1 MLSHACTRPEC
12 QESIAVI
19 NAKGFDYLAGSAGS
33 VLETCELSHAYT
45 CPVCGVRRRGSVL
58 DTCVRAITRANLSCV
73 LRVCWTRACVLS
85 HAFTCPVCKECVG
98 HVRACYH
105 THLLVLCVKSVLDT
119 CVRAITRI
127 YLSCV
132 LRVCWTRACVLSHAF
147 TCLCVKSVLDTCVR
161 AITRIDLSCVTGG
174 VSVGGCVGGGQCWT
188 HAYHHTRSFILC
200 VKSVLRGSLFTACV
214 IFLFFSFP
222 MASVWTHVCYGT
234 QTDAHTYT
242 HTHQPYTP

>member
-19 NAKGFDYLAGSAGS
+19 NAKGFDYLAGSVGS

-45 CPVCGVRRRGSVL
+45 CPVCGVRRRG
-58 DTCVRAITRANLSCV
+58 
-73 LRVCWTRACVLS
+73 
-85 HAFTCPVCKECVG
+85 
-98 HVRACYH
+98 
-105 THLLVLCVKSVLDT
+105 
-119 CVRAITRI
+119 
-127 YLSCV
+127 
-132 LRVCWTRACVLSHAF
+132 
-147 TCLCVKSVLDTCVR
+147 SVLDTCVR

>member
-19 NAKGFDYLAGSAGS
+19 NAKGFDYLAGSVGS

-105 THLLVLCVKSVLDT
+105 THLLV
-119 CVRAITRI
+119 
-127 YLSCV
+127 
-132 LRVCWTRACVLSHAF
+132 
-147 TCLCVKSVLDTCVR
+147 LCVKSVLDTCVR